1 MPNYEGT
8 SENCGKKWIIPLPN
22 EGFPGEI
29 YSSKEIIDKIL
40 SSTNGKKNCDCMW
53 HYKSCKWMLV
63 ERKGIGKLNKAIEQ
77 LKETYTEAKNK
88 NKNVMYFLVIYSGKD
103 KGGKEWNAYDI
114 KDTKDSPT
122 GKVIWNKRSTRS
134 KPVEI
139 NGKPIWA
146 IKEEDIEHY
155 RKRIEK
161 EKNIDMY

>member
-8 SENCGKKWIIPLPN
+8 SENCRKKWIIPLPN
-22 EGFPGEI
+22 EGFPDDV
-29 YSSKEIIDKIL
+29 YSSKEIIEKVL

-77 LKETYTEAKNK
+77 LRETYTEAKNK
-88 NKNVMYFLVIYSGKD
+88 FNVIYFLVIYSGKD
-103 KGGKEWNAYDI
+103 KGGKAWKLYNI
-114 KDTKDSPT
+114 KDNKDSPT
-122 GKVIWNKRSTRS
+122 GKVIWNIRSARGG
-134 KPVEI
+134 PIEI
-139 NGKPIWA
+139 DGKLIWA